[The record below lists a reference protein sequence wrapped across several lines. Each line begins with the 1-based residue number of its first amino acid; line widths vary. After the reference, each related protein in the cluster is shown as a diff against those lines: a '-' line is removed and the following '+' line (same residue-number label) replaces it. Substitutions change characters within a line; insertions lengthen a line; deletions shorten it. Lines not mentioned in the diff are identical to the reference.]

1 MRPIYVTKSYL
12 PPYAEY
18 EAYLRRIWQ
27 SHHLTNQGPLLTE
40 LETRLRGS
48 LGLPLALFCSNGTIV
63 LQMALKAL
71 GITGEVITTP
81 FSYCAT
87 SHAVAWEGATPIF
100 ADIDPATLCIS
111 PAAIEPLITEKTQA
125 ILATHVYGIPCDVA
139 AIESLAQR
147 YRLKVI
153 YDGAHAFGVEA
164 GGRSLL
170 GYGDV
175 STCSFHATKAYHTV
189 EGGLIS
195 THDPALAEQLRL
207 YRSFGHV
214 ESDYLSIGINAKN
227 SEFHAAMGLCVL
239 DHFTEIVA
247 TRRAVVEA
255 YNAGLDWSG
264 LHRPDFS
271 GQEKSNYAYYPVI
284 FSDENTL
291 LKAVAALNAEQIFPR
306 RYFYPS
312 LNKLEFLGHYQPCP
326 VSEDLSARVLC
337 LPLFADLP
345 AEDVNHI
352 CTVVNQN
359 R

>member
-12 PPYAEY
+12 PPLNEY
-18 EAYLRRIWQ
+18 ETYLRRIWAN
-27 SHHLTNQGPLLTE
+27 HHLTNQGPLLTE
-40 LETRLRGS
+40 LESRLRAYLS
-48 LGLPLALFCSNGTIV
+48 LPLADFCSNGTIV

-87 SHAVAWEGATPIF
+87 SHVVAWEGATPVF
-100 ADIDPATLCIS
+100 ADIDPDTLCIS
-111 PAAIEPLITEKTQA
+111 AAAIEPLITDRTQA
-125 ILATHVYGIPCDVA
+125 ILATHVYGIPCEVD
-139 AIESLAQR
+139 AIEAIAR
-147 YRLKVI
+147 RHGLKVI
-153 YDGAHAFGVEA
+153 YDGAHGFGVTT

-170 GYGDV
+170 SYGDV

-195 THDPALAEQLRL
+195 AHDPELARQLRL

-214 ESDYLSIGINAKN
+214 DADYLSIGINAKN

-239 DHFTEIVA
+239 DHFQEIVDS
-247 TRRAVVEA
+247 RHAVVEH
-255 YNAGLDWSG
+255 YNAELDWSR
-264 LHRPDFS
+264 LRRPDFS
-271 GQEKSNYAYYPVI
+271 NQQQSNYAYYPVI
-284 FSDENTL
+284 FGDEARL
-291 LKAVAALNAEQIFPR
+291 LKAMAALNAEQIFPR

-312 LNKLEFLGHYQPCP
+312 LNQLKFLGPYQPCP
-326 VSEDLSARVLC
+326 VSEDLSTRVLC

-345 AEDVNHI
+345 AQDVQRI

-359 R
+359 C